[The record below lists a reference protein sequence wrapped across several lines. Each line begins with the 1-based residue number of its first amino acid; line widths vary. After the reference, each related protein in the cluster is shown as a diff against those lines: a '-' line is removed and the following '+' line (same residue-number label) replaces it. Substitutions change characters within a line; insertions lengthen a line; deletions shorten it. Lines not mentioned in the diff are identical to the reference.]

1 MCYIVDFSLYFSVI
15 QAFCLFIWWTFFF
28 ILVSWI
34 VNYFAVCPRFI
45 CWNNKQILQPWI
57 KDGNGFVS
65 FEEFSGSIDAEAK
78 RVYEQYG
85 SGYIATDAR
94 KQEMFNWQDRDGD
107 NQISREEF
115 AATMEDPTTDYG
127 MTDEEYLQLERE
139 HFETYDEARVAY
151 LNIIILGLGDLRHE
165 TQNLVPVFAQ

>member
-1 MCYIVDFSLYFSVI
+1 M
-15 QAFCLFIWWTFFF
+15 
-28 ILVSWI
+28 
-34 VNYFAVCPRFI
+34 
-45 CWNNKQILQPWI
+45 
-57 KDGNGFVS
+57 S

-85 SGYIATDAR
+85 SGYIATDER